1 MPKLTNNLHQVVPTQ
16 ELVAVNS
23 LHFPVEVVHEHMCLA
38 FSFRR
43 PSSRTARHRPRFL
56 GVAAQTARRGSHSHQ
71 GKWCGHRS

>member
-23 LHFPVEVVHEHMCLA
+23 LHLPVEVMHEHMS

-43 PSSRTARHRPRFL
+43 PSSRTAHHRPLFL
-56 GVAAQTARRGSHSHQ
+56 GVAAQIARRGSHSHR
-71 GKWCGHRS
+71 GKWCGRRS